1 VEAHAYSRRDNPAR
15 LHLDRLDA
23 MLDELEDLNLRGRP
37 QVPAPLGNV
46 LQSLGVNQPSS
57 RSVSE
62 LIEVVFDLQE
72 PVLHMLRHG
81 RQRRPKL
88 ARLESYPG

>member
-1 VEAHAYSRRDNPAR
+1 M
-15 LHLDRLDA
+15 HLNRLDA

-37 QVPAPLGNV
+37 QVPAPLGNI
-46 LQSLGVNQPSS
+46 LQSLGVNQPSA

-62 LIEVVFDLQE
+62 LIELVFDLQE

-81 RQRRPKL
+81 RHRRLKL
-88 ARLESYPG
+88 ARTDSDQR